1 MNVQLSNRIKVL
13 SFIATVFVVYRH
25 SLNYLAFFNTW
36 TASGL
41 NGWIQD
47 GVMVLTQVAV
57 PYFFLVSGYF
67 FFRKD
72 YYNHQSYF
80 KMITTKVRTLLVP
93 FFIWNIVGLFC
104 LIVTRQIQSFDSFG
118 QFLVNILQSK
128 YYGPLWYIRDL
139 MILMLFAP
147 LYQWVYRVNSIFL
160 YLIIAL
166 CLYFYWLPVDN
177 LFLSTEGVFFFFLA
191 GIISHHDNILTKSVP
206 KEIVIVLTIIW
217 LLLCF
222 TTPLFQYIHKFCT
235 ILGVICFWLLSE
247 TNIVVE
253 NKLLLHLSK
262 YSFLIYV
269 LHFFPL
275 KIMKIALGRLF
286 FGNEWVSLFSYLL
299 LPLVCVCIIIVLGY
313 LMQKYFPKLFAV
325 SMGGRV

>member
-177 LFLSTEGVFFFFLA
+177 LFLSTEGVFFFF
-191 GIISHHDNILTKSVP
+191 
-206 KEIVIVLTIIW
+206 
-217 LLLCF
+217 
-222 TTPLFQYIHKFCT
+222 
-235 ILGVICFWLLSE
+235 
-247 TNIVVE
+247 
-253 NKLLLHLSK
+253 
-262 YSFLIYV
+262 
-269 LHFFPL
+269 
-275 KIMKIALGRLF
+275 
-286 FGNEWVSLFSYLL
+286 FSRHY
-299 LPLVCVCIIIVLGY
+299 
-313 LMQKYFPKLFAV
+313 
-325 SMGGRV
+325 